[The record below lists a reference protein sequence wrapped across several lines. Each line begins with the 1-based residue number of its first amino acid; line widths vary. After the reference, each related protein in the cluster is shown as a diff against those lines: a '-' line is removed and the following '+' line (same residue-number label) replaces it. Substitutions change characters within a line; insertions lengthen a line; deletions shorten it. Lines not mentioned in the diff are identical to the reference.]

1 MLSHGPPG
9 RQGAM
14 LPGVAHASR
23 GRRSSAQ
30 PWSWAA
36 VLLVV
41 AVTFLAGYLAGGGF
55 PSSSPSSSSSSSSS
69 SSPSSIRSATESHSA
84 FASRSSKSWKGRPQD
99 GLHTGGVAADQTEE
113 SGAAGF
119 KSTRSSPQHANMTF
133 EEIIAASG
141 ALDDRPAMAASDIGA
156 TGHPFYTVQ
165 PMQLL
170 SWHPR
175 SYLFPKFIDRSMA
188 EHVIELATKR
198 LAPSSLALRSGD
210 TLESTREVRT
220 SQGTFVSRGDD
231 PEGILAY
238 IEDKIAVLTGIPAG
252 HGEAFNILRYKNG
265 QHYDSHYDS
274 VRVQDAP
281 FVFLFFLSFSSPAI
295 GTGTSSLAARVS
307 SSSTRMATE
316 SRRVSGSPRCWCT
329 CRTWRRAE
337 RRVSCSR
344 GWGEPRE
351 SKRWITR
358 RATRGSSTGRGQGTR
373 CCSGACTRTDPRTS
387 IHCTGAVRWSRES
400 SGLRPSGL
408 EIGASGAGG
417 PASARGSTDK
427 ERYL

>member
-1 MLSHGPPG
+1 
-9 RQGAM
+9 M

-36 VLLVV
+36 VLSVV

-55 PSSSPSSSSSSSSS
+55 PSSSPSSLSSSLSS

-99 GLHTGGVAADQTEE
+99 GLHTGGVAAEQTEE

-252 HGEAFNILRYKNG
+252 HGEAFNILRYKN
-265 QHYDSHYDS
+265 
-274 VRVQDAP
+274 
-281 FVFLFFLSFSSPAI
+281 
-295 GTGTSSLAARVS
+295 
-307 SSSTRMATE
+307 
-316 SRRVSGSPRCWCT
+316 
-329 CRTWRRAE
+329 
-337 RRVSCSR
+337 
-344 GWGEPRE
+344 
-351 SKRWITR
+351 
-358 RATRGSSTGRGQGTR
+358 
-373 CCSGACTRTDPRTS
+373 
-387 IHCTGAVRWSRES
+387 
-400 SGLRPSGL
+400 
-408 EIGASGAGG
+408 
-417 PASARGSTDK
+417 
-427 ERYL
+427 